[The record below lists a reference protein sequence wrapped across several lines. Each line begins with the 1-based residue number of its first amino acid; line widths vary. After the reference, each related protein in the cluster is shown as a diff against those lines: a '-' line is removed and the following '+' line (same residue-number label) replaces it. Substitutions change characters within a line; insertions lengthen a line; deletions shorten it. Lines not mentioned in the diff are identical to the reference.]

1 MGSSKSLKYH
11 NWKLHDFNNTRK
23 AIENKDTIMLANPSN
38 SKIRTTENKHLTFQ
52 SRKPT

>member
-1 MGSSKSLKYH
+1 MGRNSIDVYARH
-11 NWKLHDFNNTRK
+11 K

-38 SKIRTTENKHLTFQ
+38 SKIRTTEKKHLTFQ